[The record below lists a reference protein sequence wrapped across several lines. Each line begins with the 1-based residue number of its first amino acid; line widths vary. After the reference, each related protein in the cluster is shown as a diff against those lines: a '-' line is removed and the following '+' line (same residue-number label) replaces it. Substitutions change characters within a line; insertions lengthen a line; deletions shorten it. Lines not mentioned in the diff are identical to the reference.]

1 MKRFLCASRT
11 QHSVLV
17 IALGDGTVTLVSAN
31 EETGPRERKTQ
42 LGPSNQRAAAKCH
55 QNPGLAHPDPTVC
68 SSAAFEGKTWSCFYE
83 HRMSVKMNGEPRTER
98 YHPVTGGFRR
108 PPPGLGAAAL
118 AASGRAPAWA
128 RLVQSQPPGEF
139 LSEVSLCEAGG
150 AAGTGRG
157 AEARCWVTDAEPR
170 LGHVGWQGWQ
180 GLVTS
185 RASPETGHHARLSC
199 R

>member
-1 MKRFLCASRT
+1 MRKRGPERGKLSWDHPTRERQQNVTRT
-11 QHSVLV
+11 RAWLIRTPRSVL
-17 IALGDGTVTLVSAN
+17 
-31 EETGPRERKTQ
+31 Q
-42 LGPSNQRAAAKCH
+42 L
-55 QNPGLAHPDPTVC
+55 
-68 SSAAFEGKTWSCFYE
+68 AFEGKTWSCFYE
-83 HRMSVKMNGEPRTER
+83 RRMSVKMNGEPRTER

-180 GLVTS
+180 GLVTAE
-185 RASPETGHHARLSC
+185 RAQKPGTTPASAAADPSHWTLLLK
-199 R
+199 